1 MVASGMALLRPSD
14 VRSPTSESIREA
26 AGLSAEGT
34 AAGVTVSYLDFQTR
48 DHGQASLAAVST
60 LLAEGRFVWIDVDT
74 DVSAP
79 SDILGHLSPP
89 PVAELPSAIE
99 PHGSEADAV
108 SGLVRGDGWLRIRLA
123 GVRLQQHALS
133 NQPLDIVITE
143 GMVITMH
150 RGACDVLTAVRQD
163 YLQDFRTHAAT
174 PSFLIY
180 EFWDKQLEQFLAV
193 QGRLD
198 EEVEAMRLALRQT
211 ADEQTFERLGDVS
224 ERLLALRKR
233 VLPARRVLE
242 ELVSRK
248 TTLVSAAT
256 LEFLAKMIDTLE
268 RLLADIA
275 SNREILETAM
285 NFALTVTSHR
295 TNSTMNRLAVVST
308 IFLPLTFLCGI
319 YGMNFED
326 MPEVEWAHGY
336 KAFWIV
342 STLMTMGL
350 VVVLRRARLL

>member
-1 MVASGMALLRPSD
+1 MVASGMALLRHSN
-14 VRSPTSESIREA
+14 VRLSTSESSRDA
-26 AGLSAEGT
+26 AGLRAEGT
-34 AAGVTVSYLDFQTR
+34 VAGVTVSYLDFQTR
-48 DHGQASLAAVST
+48 DHGQASLAAVSS
-60 LLAEGRFVWIDVDT
+60 LLAEGRFVWIDLDI
-74 DVSAP
+74 DLSSP
-79 SDILGHLSPP
+79 GEILGHLSPP
-89 PVAELPSAIE
+89 PVADLPSAIE
-99 PHGSEADAV
+99 PLGTEADAV
-108 SGLVRGDGWLRIRLA
+108 STLARGDGWLRIRLA
-123 GVRLQQHALS
+123 GVRLQQQALS
-133 NQPLDIVITE
+133 NQPLDIVLTE
-143 GMVITMH
+143 GMLITMH

-180 EFWDKQLEQFLAV
+180 EFWNKQLEQFLAV
-193 QGRLD
+193 QARLE

-211 ADEQTFERLGDVS
+211 PDEQTFQRLGNVS

-248 TTLVSAAT
+248 TTLVSEAT
-256 LEFLAKMIDTLE
+256 LEFLAKMIDTLA

-275 SNREILETAM
+275 SNREILEAAM

-295 TNSTMNRLAVVST
+295 TNRTMNRLAVVST

-336 KAFWIV
+336 KAFWVV
-342 STLMTMGL
+342 SALMTMGL
-350 VVVLRRARLL
+350 VIALRRARLL